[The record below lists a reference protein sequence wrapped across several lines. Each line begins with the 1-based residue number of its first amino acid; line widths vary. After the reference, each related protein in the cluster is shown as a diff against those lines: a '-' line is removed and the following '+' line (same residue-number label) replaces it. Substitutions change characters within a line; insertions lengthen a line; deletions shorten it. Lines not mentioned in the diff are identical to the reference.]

1 MYQQL
6 QKAQSWWAVGK
17 IIRLKIRIRVHPRS
31 SRDEVVK
38 KDDDYI
44 VRVKAL
50 PREGK
55 ANEAVIKLLA
65 EYFGVPK
72 SSVRITSGLSGRNKI
87 VDIRTARA

>member
-1 MYQQL
+1 
-6 QKAQSWWAVGK
+6 
-17 IIRLKIRIRVHPRS
+17 LKIKIRVAPHS

-38 KDDDYI
+38 TGDDYL

-65 EYFGVPK
+65 EYFEVTR

-87 VDIRTARA
+87 VEIRTVRS

>member
-1 MYQQL
+1 M
-6 QKAQSWWAVGK
+6 K
-17 IIRLKIRIRVHPRS
+17 IKIRVAPRS

-38 KDDDYI
+38 TGDDYI
-44 VRVKAL
+44 VRVKAQ

-65 EYFGVPK
+65 EYFEVTR

-87 VDIRTARA
+87 VEIRTARP

>member
-1 MYQQL
+1 M
-6 QKAQSWWAVGK
+6 K
-17 IIRLKIRIRVHPRS
+17 IKVRVAPRS

-38 KDDDYI
+38 TGDDYV
-44 VRVKAL
+44 VRVKAQ

-65 EYFGVPK
+65 EHFGVTR

-87 VDIRTARA
+87 VEIRTVGA

>member
-1 MYQQL
+1 M
-6 QKAQSWWAVGK
+6 K
-17 IIRLKIRIRVHPRS
+17 ISIKVVTRS

-38 KDDDYI
+38 TGDDYT

-55 ANEAVIKLLA
+55 ANVAVIKLLA
-65 EYFGVPK
+65 EYFGVTR

-87 VDIRTARA
+87 VEIRTART